1 MSVIKRLRRADD
13 RVLLYI
19 DACVKNRFFNF
30 LMPPISYMGNN
41 GAIWIIASVPLLMNA
56 QRRRLGVELIIALA
70 IASVIGNF
78 VIKPLIGRLRP
89 FESDLDFSIIIKIPL
104 DFSFPSGHTAAAFA
118 AAVVMS
124 QISLRYSVVWFGFAV
139 MMAFSRMYL
148 LVHYPSDILAGL
160 LLGLLSGKLAL
171 FLY

>member
-1 MSVIKRLRRADD
+1 MDD

-19 DACVKNRFFNF
+19 DSNIKNRFFNF

-56 QRRRLGVELIIALA
+56 QRRKTGVELILALA

-118 AAVVMS
+118 AAIVMGK
-124 QISLRYSVVWFGFAV
+124 IGFGYGAVWFGFAV

-160 LLGLLSGKLAL
+160 FLGLISGKLAMLL
-171 FLY
+171 F